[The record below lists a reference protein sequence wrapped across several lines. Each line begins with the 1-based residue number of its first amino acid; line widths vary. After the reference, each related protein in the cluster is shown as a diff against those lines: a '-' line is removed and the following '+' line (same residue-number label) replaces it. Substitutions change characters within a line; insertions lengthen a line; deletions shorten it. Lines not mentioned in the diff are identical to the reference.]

1 MRTPWISGSQALRLR
16 MLNPAQVSPDAPE
29 AEMPPY
35 MESFLAHLRLLV
47 GVPFEYLIPDPRLL
61 PDESI
66 RFFYVDRSWT
76 DRLVDGAIAVGKIG
90 TREQAHHQAHSAAV
104 NQQLDFTE
112 RIVRSLQR
120 ALNTFEKLKSNND
133 TTNRQPAD
141 VITGFILRSAAVS
154 GWPHMD
160 VRAYSQDIPEP
171 LNPGDPKNSAQQL
184 VTVRLEL
191 LAPSVMIAFFQGI
204 PQLVYLEEP
213 HHGVQFGV
221 NMDQFGAYQIDLRAG
236 DGSQI
241 RVDPN
246 DPKSNPIPI
255 SVPVRAGQNRVIHV
269 SGLRRSLFQQ
279 QNAHPTMPNQNG
291 SASFAIEVLQVPWRQ
306 RFEGTVDQAHQA
318 AGSGRFVSVVLIS
331 GRVAQNDTISAVTQL
346 VKGN

>member
-1 MRTPWISGSQALRLR
+1 MRTAWINGAQALRLR
-16 MLNPAQVSPDAPE
+16 MLNPAQVSSDAPE

-47 GVPFEYLIPDPRLL
+47 GVPFEYLIPDARLL

-90 TREQAHHQAHSAAV
+90 TREQAHHQAHSGPL
-104 NQQLDFTE
+104 NQQLDLTE

-120 ALNTFEKLKSNND
+120 GRDTFQTLKTNND
-133 TTNRQPAD
+133 KNTQPAD
-141 VITGFILRSAAVS
+141 VITGFLLRSAAVS

-160 VRAYSQDIPEP
+160 VRAYSQDIPEH
-171 LNPGDPKNSAQQL
+171 LNPGDPKNVALQL
-184 VTVRLEL
+184 VTLRLEL
-191 LAPSVMIAFFQGI
+191 LAPSVMIALFQGI

-213 HHGVQFGV
+213 HHGLQFGV
-221 NMDQFGAYQIDLRAG
+221 NMDQFGAYQIDLRAS

-246 DPKSNPIPI
+246 NSNSNPIPI

-269 SGLRRSLFQQ
+269 SGLRRALFQQ
-279 QNAHPTMPNQNG
+279 EGAHPTMPDQNG
-291 SASFAIEVLQVPWRQ
+291 SAAFATEVLQVPWRQ
-306 RFEGTVDQAHQA
+306 RFEGTVDQAGQA
-318 AGSGRFVSVVLIS
+318 AGSGRFVSVVMIS
-331 GRVAQNDTISAVTQL
+331 GRVAQNDTLSAVTQL
-346 VKGN
+346 IKGN

>member
-1 MRTPWISGSQALRLR
+1 MRTAWISGAQALRQR
-16 MLNPAQVSPDAPE
+16 MLNPAQVTSDAPE

-47 GVPFEYLIPDPRLL
+47 GVPFEYLIADPRLL

-90 TREQAHHQAHSAAV
+90 TREQAHHQAHSAPV
-104 NQQLDFTE
+104 GQQLDLTE

-120 ALNTFEKLKSNND
+120 ARDSFENLKAAND
-133 TTNRQPAD
+133 TKKDTAQ
-141 VITGFILRSAAVS
+141 VITGFLLRSAAVS

-160 VRAYSQDIPEP
+160 VRAYSQDIPEH
-171 LNPGDPKNSAQQL
+171 LNPGDPNTAALQL
-184 VTVRLEL
+184 VALRLEL

-221 NMDQFGAYQIDLRAG
+221 NMDRFGAYQIDLRAK

-246 DPKSNPIPI
+246 NPNSNPVPI

-269 SGLRRSLFQQ
+269 SGLRRALFQE
-279 QNAHPTMPNQNG
+279 AKARSAMPDQNG
-291 SASFAIEVLQVPWRQ
+291 SAAFAIEVLQVPWRQ
-306 RFEGTVDQAHQA
+306 RFEGTVDQAGQP
-318 AGSGRFVSVVLIS
+318 AGSGSFVSVVLIS
-331 GRVAQNDTISAVTQL
+331 GRVAREDTISAVTQL
-346 VKGN
+346 IKGN

>member
-1 MRTPWISGSQALRLR
+1 MI
-16 MLNPAQVSPDAPE
+16 NPLHIAATEPD

-104 NQQLDFTE
+104 NQQLDLTE
-112 RIVRSLQR
+112 RIVRSIQR
-120 ALNTFEKLKSNND
+120 ARDSFENLKNNND
-133 TTNRQPAD
+133 QNKQPAD
-141 VITGFILRSAAVS
+141 VITGFLLRSAVVS
-154 GWPHMD
+154 GWPHID
-160 VRAYSQDIPEP
+160 VRAYSEDIPEP
-171 LNPGDPKNSAQQL
+171 LDPSDPKNSTRQL
-184 VTVRLEL
+184 VTLRLEL

-213 HHGVQFGV
+213 HHNVQFGV
-221 NMDQFGAYQIDLRAG
+221 NMNQVGAYQIDLRAK

-246 DPKSNPIPI
+246 NPNSNPVSI
-255 SVPVRAGQNRVIHV
+255 SVPVRAGQNRVVHV
-269 SGLRRSLFQQ
+269 SGLRRALFQQ
-279 QNAHPTMPNQNG
+279 EGTNSTMPDQNG
-291 SASFAIEVLQVPWRQ
+291 SAAFAIEVLQVPWRQ
-306 RFEGTVDQAHQA
+306 RFEGTVDQAGQP

-331 GRVAQNDTISAVTQL
+331 GRVAQADTVAAVKQL
-346 VKGN
+346 IQGN